1 MHFLIH
7 ILLTEYIYLARRKK
21 FNPLQIFAVAAGGF
35 LIGSQMGLISGALA
49 GIKAINTLPNPQRL
63 INVIREVQ

>member
-1 MHFLIH
+1 ML
-7 ILLTEYIYLARRKK
+7 
-21 FNPLQIFAVAAGGF
+21 AVAGGGF

-49 GIKAINTLPNPQRL
+49 GIKVINTLPNPQRL